1 MTGRPPRCGGLPPR
15 AHGHRRSRS
24 RAGWPPRWT
33 RPTPATGL
41 AREHGGGYDVDS
53 APDEGRGAGDRTVTA
68 VGPEPAPH
76 PVDDAAW
83 RYLHELD
90 DPRPGEGTP
99 PFGLPVLAEIPGLA
113 TVLEQLR
120 EADRLIARALE
131 GILLLQDHA
140 DVTAVTGVGLE
151 SWVTT
156 IARRTRADARMLL
169 SAAEMV
175 RRLPTL
181 RAGFQ
186 EGRLSWAQVRAVALK
201 ARPLPRSLDDRVDQ
215 AIADALEGAGGAEP
229 DAVTRVIS
237 WSLAALQP
245 TSAERAERREQEREF
260 LGMQP
265 RLDGSGG
272 RLWGEF
278 GATSWAVIDAA
289 LNTPTTGRPA
299 GSGARAS
306 AVASDAAPA
315 DRSLADGRGRAA
327 ELVAALERGL
337 LGGAEDDREPGGPGT
352 GADGQRV
359 APTPRSSGSRPQLL
373 LRADLDTLL
382 DRAQTPGSLLTSVL
396 GGHVRVSASTA
407 RRLLEERGADLR
419 TVILDQTGGVV
430 GVGRRVRVAPGWLRD
445 ATLALHDTCSAP
457 GCGAPARTSE
467 IDHARPWQPARPDD
481 LPGSTDVAELAPVCA
496 IHNQHKERD
505 GWTVR
510 QTIDGR
516 RTWTHQRSGLT
527 TRTLPSTWQPRAGTP
542 PPIAP
547 APDD

>member
-1 MTGRPPRCGGLPPR
+1 M
-15 AHGHRRSRS
+15 AS
-24 RAGWPPRWT
+24 
-33 RPTPATGL
+33 
-41 AREHGGGYDVDS
+41 EHGAGYDVDT
-53 APDEGRGAGDRTVTA
+53 PPGERPRPGDRPSTTL
-68 VGPEPAPH
+68 GPDRAPH

-83 RYLHELD
+83 RYLHDLD

-140 DVTAVTGVGLE
+140 DVAGVTGVSLDT
-151 SWVTT
+151 WVTT

-169 SAAEMV
+169 AAAEMI

-186 EGRLSWAQVRAVALK
+186 EGRMSWAQVRAVALK

-215 AIADALEGAGGAEP
+215 AIADALEGTGGSEP

-245 TSAERAERREQEREF
+245 TSAERTERREQEREF

-272 RLWGEF
+272 RVWGEF

-289 LNTPTTGRPA
+289 LNTRTIRGTDSSEVREGPA
-299 GSGARAS
+299 AS
-306 AVASDAAPA
+306 AAAA
-315 DRSLADGRGRAA
+315 AERGQADGRGRAA
-327 ELVAALERGL
+327 RLVDVLERGL
-337 LGGAEDDREPGGPGT
+337 AGGSDHDREHAGPAAT
-352 GADGQRV
+352 SDRDPATVRR
-359 APTPRSSGSRPQLL
+359 RSSGSRPQLL

-382 DRAQTPGSLLTSVL
+382 DRAQTPGVLLTGLL
-396 GGHVRVSASTA
+396 GGHVRVSAPTA
-407 RRLLEERGADLR
+407 RRLLDERGADLR

-430 GVGRRVRVAPGWLRD
+430 GVGRRIRVAPGWLRD

-467 IDHARPWQPARPDD
+467 IDHARPWRPARPDD
-481 LPGSTDVAELAPVCA
+481 LPGDTDVSELAPLCA
-496 IHNQHKERD
+496 THNQHKERD

-516 RTWTHQRSGLT
+516 RIWSHQRSGLT
-527 TRTLPSTWQPRAGTP
+527 TRSVPSTWQPRAGTP
-542 PPIAP
+542 PAVGP
-547 APDD
+547 APDE

>member
-1 MTGRPPRCGGLPPR
+1 
-15 AHGHRRSRS
+15 
-24 RAGWPPRWT
+24 
-33 RPTPATGL
+33 
-41 AREHGGGYDVDS
+41 
-53 APDEGRGAGDRTVTA
+53 
-68 VGPEPAPH
+68 
-76 PVDDAAW
+76 
-83 RYLHELD
+83 
-90 DPRPGEGTP
+90 
-99 PFGLPVLAEIPGLA
+99 VLAEIPGLA

-140 DVTAVTGVGLE
+140 DVVAVTGVSLE
-151 SWVTT
+151 VWVTT
-156 IARRTRADARMLL
+156 ISRRTRADARMLL
-169 SAAEMV
+169 AAAEMV

-215 AIADALEGAGGAEP
+215 AIADALEGTGGAEP

-245 TSAERAERREQEREF
+245 TPAERAELREQEREF

-278 GATSWAVIDAA
+278 GPTSWAVIDAA
-289 LNTPTTGRPA
+289 LNTPTVRAPGGRH
-299 GSGARAS
+299 ARD
-306 AVASDAAPA
+306 DAAA
-315 DRSLADGRGRAA
+315 VDRSQADGKGRAA
-327 ELVAALERGL
+327 QLVAALERGL
-337 LGGAEDDREPGGPGT
+337 AGGGEDDDAQSTT
-352 GADGQRV
+352 GAAADGERM
-359 APTPRSSGSRPQLL
+359 PTPRRASGSRPQLL

-382 DRAQTPGSLLTSVL
+382 DRAQTPGVLLTSVL
-396 GGHVRVSASTA
+396 GGHVRVSAATA

-419 TVILDQTGGVV
+419 TVILDESGGVV

-467 IDHARPWQPARPDD
+467 VDHARPWRPARPDD

-496 IHNQHKERD
+496 SHNQSKERD
-505 GWTVR
+505 GWKVR
-510 QTIDGR
+510 QTKDGR
-516 RTWTHQRSGLT
+516 RTWIHQRSGLT
-527 TRTLPSTWQPRAGTP
+527 TRTVPSTWLPRAGP
-542 PPIAP
+542 PPALGP
-547 APDD
+547 VPDE